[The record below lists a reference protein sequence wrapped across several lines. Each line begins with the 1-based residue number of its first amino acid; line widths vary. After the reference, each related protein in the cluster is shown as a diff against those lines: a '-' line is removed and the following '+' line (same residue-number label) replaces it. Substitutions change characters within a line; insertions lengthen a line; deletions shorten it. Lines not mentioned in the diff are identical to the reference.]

1 MFLQD
6 VDLRKTVDESARIQ
20 RAYCHYFDLTIIND
34 NLDKAFE
41 TLQAAVD
48 KLCSEP
54 QWVPVNWVYWG
65 LAPLVTLSSLRGPQW
80 PTNMY
85 ACMCACACDHK
96 GQRRRRAEI
105 LLQVINEIS
114 SLFLLSGLQLFSTR
128 NSKGKSAYLFYNFL
142 WKIFLFSVGLRWE
155 WNKPTMKKKKE
166 SRVTCSG
173 HTFLH

>member
-65 LAPLVTLSSLRGPQW
+65 LAHCPVYVGLSDPPTCMRVCVRVLVITK
-80 PTNMY
+80 
-85 ACMCACACDHK
+85 AKEDE
-96 GQRRRRAEI
+96 GQRYYC
-105 LLQVINEIS
+105 
-114 SLFLLSGLQLFSTR
+114 
-128 NSKGKSAYLFYNFL
+128 K
-142 WKIFLFSVGLRWE
+142 
-155 WNKPTMKKKKE
+155 
-166 SRVTCSG
+166 
-173 HTFLH
+173 